1 MKHKKT
7 ILTLIALGLFH
18 IAAPILA
25 QTYTVVRAQG
35 KVTLQSNKK
44 TLRHADKFKAAPL
57 QFSDIRDFLVVLDEK
72 EEAFVLYPEATLKKH
87 QTKHLPPTGARPGL
101 ILSDLQL
108 RTFLDDND
116 SLLLLNGQYS
126 LLLGRDAF
134 PMDDQHFFYLQY
146 VWRGD
151 TINKKLSFRQDTLL
165 IQAAEL
171 YKVDGNPIDPME
183 VSERHYLFYLNTR
196 TQKSVAYPPSGNP
209 LYILRPDDEAIQKEM
224 NMILQPHQDKPFH
237 LRLQAATTYLRE
249 IYGTPGDAEV
259 EHLIKTLQK

>member
-1 MKHKKT
+1 MKYKKI
-7 ILTLIALGLFH
+7 ILTLIAPGLFH

-35 KVTLQSNKK
+35 KVTLQSGTK
-44 TLRHADKFKAAPL
+44 TLRRADKFKAAPL
-57 QFSDIRDFLVVLDEK
+57 QFSAPGDFLVVLDEK
-72 EEAFVLYPEATLKKH
+72 EDAFVLYPGATLKKH
-87 QTKHLPPTGARPGL
+87 ETKHLPPTGARPGL

-108 RTFLDDND
+108 RTFLEDND

-126 LLLGRDAF
+126 LLLGQDAF

-146 VWRGD
+146 IWRGD

-165 IQAAEL
+165 IKADEL
-171 YKVDGNPIDPME
+171 YKVDGNPVDPME
-183 VSERHYLFYLNTR
+183 VSEKHYLFYLNTR

-209 LYILRPDDEAIQKEM
+209 LYILRPDDDAIQKEM
-224 NMILQPHQDKPFH
+224 KMILHPHKDKPFY
-237 LRLQAATTYLRE
+237 LRFQAAMTYLRE

-259 EHLIKTLQK
+259 EHLIKTLHK